1 VRFLRNQRG
10 ELYHPTV
17 QLCMVNFDPTFRH
30 NLLQITIRNGI
41 SLIEKHRVQDHG
53 FGIVAAFEINRHV
66 LILTLEFKTRHLT
79 QIIKQAQILK
89 VCDRTISDY
98 PKVTKDNAIRR
109 RMGFNPSSSDE
120 KKQQISARPLS

>member
-1 VRFLRNQRG
+1 
-10 ELYHPTV
+10 
-17 QLCMVNFDPTFRH
+17 MVNFDPTFRH

-66 LILTLEFKTRHLT
+66 LILTLEFKTRRIT